1 MSKSPP
7 KRLDIQSKQKSN
19 THRQDIAK
27 LPNNHPQ
34 QSSHNTEATGVN
46 NIMEKLDN
54 SDQNWHGRN
63 TNINQF
69 SLLFESNDEEGT
81 KSMTKPKKIPVVV
94 LSEDEDEDKKKG

>member
-1 MSKSPP
+1 
-7 KRLDIQSKQKSN
+7 
-19 THRQDIAK
+19 
-27 LPNNHPQ
+27 
-34 QSSHNTEATGVN
+34 
-46 NIMEKLDN
+46 MEQLYE
-54 SDQNWHGRN
+54 SDGSRHGRN